1 MGSFVGQAGAFVAAP
16 GGAPVAASLRHGRS
30 SSSRAPPPPRV
41 AALAPQRATG
51 ASPSSVTPG
60 SFVGRSS
67 VPVAT
72 WRWSSTA
79 PRRARR
85 GATPP
90 TMIRGGG
97 DRGGGGGEPVPVLE
111 RIGASAPY
119 LLPLLDGLVFGRFVF
134 ERAPTVAAVVL
145 PAIAPLFRAYRG
157 IPFFA
162 FGIFF
167 ALYLLVVR
175 NTGFSRFVRFN
186 TQQALLLDVVLI
198 LPQLLGGAVAAAGV
212 PGWLLEAGSSTIFYA
227 VVVSVGYAVV
237 SNARGEVPDQIP
249 AVSEAVEA
257 QIGPY

>member
-1 MGSFVGQAGAFVAAP
+1 MGSFTAPAGAFVAAP
-16 GGAPVAASLRHGRS
+16 GGLPVAATLRYGRPRS
-30 SSSRAPPPPRV
+30 NRVSPPPRALVLASRQAATV
-41 AALAPQRATG
+41 AGSLVSR
-51 ASPSSVTPG
+51 G
-60 SFVGRSS
+60 SFVGGSS
-67 VPVAT
+67 PVAT
-72 WRWSSTA
+72 WRQSPTT
-79 PRRARR
+79 PRRSSR
-85 GATPP
+85 GVSPP

-97 DRGGGGGEPVPVLE
+97 NRGGGSGDTVPVLE

-134 ERAPTVAAVVL
+134 ERAPTVAALVL
-145 PAIAPLFRAYRG
+145 PALGPLFRAYRG
-157 IPFFA
+157 VPFFA

-198 LPQLLGGAVAAAGV
+198 LPQLLGGAVASAGV

-227 VVVSVGYAVV
+227 VVVSVGYAVI

>member
-1 MGSFVGQAGAFVAAP
+1 
-16 GGAPVAASLRHGRS
+16 
-30 SSSRAPPPPRV
+30 
-41 AALAPQRATG
+41 
-51 ASPSSVTPG
+51 
-60 SFVGRSS
+60 
-67 VPVAT
+67 
-72 WRWSSTA
+72 
-79 PRRARR
+79 
-85 GATPP
+85 
-90 TMIRGGG
+90 MIRGGG
-97 DRGGGGGEPVPVLE
+97 SRGGGGGDTVPILE

-134 ERAPTVAAVVL
+134 ERAPTVAALVL
-145 PAIAPLFRAYRG
+145 PALGPLFRAYRG
-157 IPFFA
+157 VPFFA

-198 LPQLLGGAVAAAGV
+198 LPQLLGGAVASAGV

-227 VVVSVGYAVV
+227 VVVSVGYAVI

-257 QIGPY
+257 QIGTFLVSGGPSGGGGGRSTIVPCFL

>member
-1 MGSFVGQAGAFVAAP
+1 MGFSTALAGAFVAA
-16 GGAPVAASLRHGRS
+16 AR
-30 SSSRAPPPPRV
+30 RAPPPPRA
-41 AALAPQRATG
+41 AALAFRRAATG
-51 ASPSSVTPG
+51 SAAPVTVG
-60 SFVGRSS
+60 AFVGRA
-67 VPVAT
+67 PLTPAAAT
-72 WRWSSTA
+72 RRPLPST
-79 PRRARR
+79 RRAP
-85 GATPP
+85 AAP

-97 DRGGGGGEPVPVLE
+97 DRGGGGGGGGDAVPVLE
-111 RIGASAPY
+111 RLGASAPY

-134 ERAPTVAAVVL
+134 ERAPAVAAVVL
-145 PAIAPLFRAYRG
+145 PALSPLFRAYRG

-198 LPQLLGGAVAAAGV
+198 LPQLLGGAVASSGV
-212 PGWLLEAGSSTIFYA
+212 PGWIIEAGSSTIFYA
-227 VVVSVGYAVV
+227 VVASVGYAVV
-237 SNARGEVPDQIP
+237 SNAQGQVPDQIP